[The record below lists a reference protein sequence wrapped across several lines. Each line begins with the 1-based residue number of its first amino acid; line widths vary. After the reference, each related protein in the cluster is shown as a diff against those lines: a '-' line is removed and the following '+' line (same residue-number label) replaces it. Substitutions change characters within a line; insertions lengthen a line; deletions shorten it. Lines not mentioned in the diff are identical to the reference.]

1 VGFALAGAKADER
14 QVLMGILADPALA
27 AGRTASSSSAT
38 RTTTGTT
45 SRPPCRWPDLPAAS
59 GPPRRAGTG
68 RHQFFKPLRQFIESI
83 NDTFKGSLTWKN
95 TAGTPQLA

>member
-1 VGFALAGAKADER
+1 MGFALAGAKADER

-27 AGRTASSSSAT
+27 AGRTASSSSAA

-45 SRPPCRWPDLPAAS
+45 SRPPCRWP
-59 GPPRRAGTG
+59 G
-68 RHQFFKPLRQFIESI
+68 RHQFFKPLRQVIESI

-95 TAGTPQLA
+95 TVGTPQLA